1 MTMLICEGV
10 HMTDEDKKPDT
21 GSKGTEDKKDSGKDA
36 APNAVPKDDSGIEQR
51 IASLEDSFKTEVNR
65 LNDAIAAMVAN
76 GATIQ
81 ENNGG
86 INNVSETEDSDEDTP
101 LEDMDFKL

>member
-10 HMTDEDKKPDT
+10 YMTDDDKKQDT
-21 GSKGTEDKKDSGKDA
+21 GNKGIEDKKDSGKDT
-36 APNAVPKDDSGIEQR
+36 APTTVSKDDSGIEQR
-51 IASLEDSFKTEVNR
+51 IASLEDSFKIEVNR

-81 ENNGG
+81 ENNGDTT
-86 INNVSETEDSDEDTP
+86 NESEAEDSDEDTP

>member
-1 MTMLICEGV
+1 MIMLICEGV
-10 HMTDEDKKPDT
+10 HMTDEAKKPDT
-21 GSKGTEDKKDSGKDA
+21 GSKGTEDKKDSGKDT